1 MDNYKIMDNDTIL
14 EVKDLLKNID
24 YLEINLSNQFLENNK
39 QILTLKN
46 NLNDINEVYH
56 ILCKKIF

>member
-1 MDNYKIMDNDTIL
+1 MDNDVIL
-14 EVKDLLKNID
+14 ELKELLKNID
-24 YLEINLSNQFLENNK
+24 YLEINLSDDFLKNNQ

-46 NLNDINEVYH
+46 NLNDINEIYH

>member
-1 MDNYKIMDNDTIL
+1 MDNDVIL
-14 EVKDLLKNID
+14 ELKELLKNID
-24 YLEINLSNQFLENNK
+24 YLEINLSDNFLKNNQ

-46 NLNDINEVYH
+46 NLNDINEIYH

>member
-1 MDNYKIMDNDTIL
+1 MDNDTIL
-14 EVKDLLKNID
+14 ELKELLKNID
-24 YLEINLSNQFLENNK
+24 YLEINLSNEFSENNK

-46 NLNDINEVYH
+46 NLNDINEIYH

>member
-1 MDNYKIMDNDTIL
+1 MDNDIVI

-24 YLEINLSNQFLENNK
+24 YLEINLSNQFSENSH

-46 NLNDINEVYH
+46 NLNDINEIYH

>member
-1 MDNYKIMDNDTIL
+1 MDNDIIL

-24 YLEINLSNQFLENNK
+24 YLEINLLNEFSENNQ

-46 NLNDINEVYH
+46 NLNDINELYH

>member
-1 MDNYKIMDNDTIL
+1 MDNETIL
-14 EVKDLLKNID
+14 EVKELLKNID
-24 YLEINLSNQFLENNK
+24 YLEINLSDNFFKNNQ

-46 NLNDINEVYH
+46 NLNDINELYH